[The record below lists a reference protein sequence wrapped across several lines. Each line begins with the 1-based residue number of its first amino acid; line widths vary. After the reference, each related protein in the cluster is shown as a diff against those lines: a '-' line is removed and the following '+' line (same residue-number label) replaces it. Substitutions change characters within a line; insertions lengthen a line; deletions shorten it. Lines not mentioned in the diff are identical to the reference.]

1 MEMTK
6 KAVAS
11 FLFILLIFSGA
22 DTSVASDQDAMV
34 LPELS
39 STRLLN
45 DLQVYVASTP
55 FLGDA
60 MTIGLILRYGAAF
73 DPANKGGVAYLT
85 SQLLAKATVDKTAKD
100 IQDELKYLNSSL
112 EVRCDWDGIRIL
124 LSGQSASFERSLLFL
139 YQLVGEAKFDDED
152 FAGARSAL
160 LQQLQALSDPRQR
173 IRSQFDVELFRGT
186 TYGRPMRGTP
196 ATVQNITVG
205 DIRYFYR
212 RYFSPDQ
219 ASLVIVGN
227 APAETVLQK
236 SRRIWGVWVRG
247 DDVPSTFLQPR
258 EQGARNIFLED
269 DPLSP
274 AAQFVLGN
282 LWPSRGDPMYYS
294 ATLAA
299 RMLQERLTL
308 ELPTSLLTAAAE
320 ARRLSG
326 PFYIQGQAAA
336 EEAFAEITKIIDT
349 VDSFKESGQSPE
361 KIAAAQTQWIEE
373 FGKAIRTTDGI
384 CHALL
389 DAELYRLG
397 VNYLATFSDSVRRCS
412 PALIKDA
419 AKRYLFPGGL
429 VLIVRGP
436 AAILQPQL
444 ESLGSVQP
452 LRR

>member
-1 MEMTK
+1 MTK

-39 STRLLN
+39 SMRLLN

>member
-1 MEMTK
+1 MTK

-282 LWPSRGDPMYYS
+282 LWPSRGDPTYYS

-436 AAILQPQL
+436 AAILQPLL

>member
-1 MEMTK
+1 MTK

-236 SRRIWGVWVRG
+236 SRRIWGVWVRS

>member
-1 MEMTK
+1 MTK
-6 KAVAS
+6 KAGTS
-11 FLFILLIFSGA
+11 FLFILLLLSGA
-22 DTSVASDQDAMV
+22 DTSVASNQDAV
-34 LPELS
+34 VFPELS

-45 DLQVYVASTP
+45 DLQIYVASTP

-60 MTIGLILRYGAAF
+60 MTIGLILRYGSAF

-85 SQLLAKATVDKTAKD
+85 SQLLAKSTVDKTAKD

-124 LSGQSASFERSLLFL
+124 LRGRSASFERSLLFL
-139 YQLVGEAKFDDED
+139 YQLVGEAKFDDKD
-152 FAGARSAL
+152 FAEAKSTL
-160 LQQLQALSDPRQR
+160 LQQLQAPPDPRQR
-173 IRSQFDVELFRGT
+173 IRSQLDVELFRGT

-196 ATVQNITVG
+196 ATVQNIAVG
-205 DIRYFYR
+205 DIRYFFKR
-212 RYFSPDQ
+212 SFSPDQ

-227 APAETVLQK
+227 APVETVLQK
-236 SRRIWGVWVRG
+236 SRRIWGVWIRT
-247 DDVPSTFLQPR
+247 DEVPSTFLPPR
-258 EQGARNIFLED
+258 EPGARNIFLED

-274 AAQFVLGN
+274 AAQFILGN

-294 ATLAA
+294 ATLAV
-299 RMLQERLTL
+299 RLVQERLTRA
-308 ELPTSLLTAAAE
+308 LPTSLLTAAAE
-320 ARRLSG
+320 ARRLPG
-326 PFYIQGQAAA
+326 PFYVQGQAAA
-336 EEAFAEITKIIDT
+336 EEAFAEITRIIDT
-349 VDSFKESGQSPE
+349 VDSFKETGVSPE
-361 KIAAAQTQWIEE
+361 EAAAAQAQWIEE
-373 FGKAIRTTDGI
+373 FGKTIRTTDGI

-397 VNYLATFSDSVRRCS
+397 VNYLATFSDGVRRCS
-412 PALIKDA
+412 PAMVKDA

-444 ESLGSVQP
+444 ESLGTVQP

>member
-1 MEMTK
+1 MTK